1 MKTFNLIL
9 LGLFLVAGLPNV
21 DCSGQSANSLKP
33 ITGGFIQ
40 YNSDMIKTANNP
52 EGLTAADWA
61 AELQAM
67 QKIGMDTVIIQ
78 FLKLDNESFV
88 PDEKDAYAVD
98 PTEAIL
104 SYADK
109 QHMKV
114 IIGLWNK
121 EWKNKLIRKVDQTM
135 LEQNLTNSETVAE
148 MAWRKY
154 GQHQSFFA
162 WYIPQEIWNI
172 DWNDKQNARMRA
184 NYRKLSDYCKSLGNN
199 NKPVTFSPYFDPG
212 DENGTYKGDT
222 ANPEAIYKLFLKGD
236 SKTSG
241 AGIDILMLQD
251 GVGANCIE
259 EKDIASKV
267 KSYYQQFYN
276 ATKFANVEMW
286 GNLESYKRA
295 SGCNSKE
302 EANEPTNIKRLTT
315 QIEAASTASS
325 DTRPLFTKLVTFDFF
340 EFMSPVHQGEHFD
353 LRRELYM
360 DYMKW
365 LSQK

>member
-1 MKTFNLIL
+1 M
-9 LGLFLVAGLPNV
+9 LGVFLVAGLPSI
-21 DCSGQSANSLKP
+21 DCFGQSANSLKS

-40 YNSDMIKTANNP
+40 YNSEMIRTANNP
-52 EGLTAADWA
+52 KGLTAADWA

-67 QKIGMDTVIIQ
+67 QKIGMDTIIIQ

-88 PDEKDAYAVD
+88 PDEKDVLAID

-109 QHMKV
+109 QNMKV

-121 EWKNKLIRKVDQTM
+121 EWNGELIRQVDQTM
-135 LEQNLTNSETVAE
+135 LEQNLTNTKMVAE

-172 DWNDKQNARMRA
+172 EWNDDQNTRMRV

-212 DENGTYKGDT
+212 DKNGTYKGDT
-222 ANPEAIYKLFLKGD
+222 SNPEAIYKLFLKGD
-236 SKTSG
+236 DKTSG

-251 GVGANCIE
+251 GVGANCIK

-267 KSYYQQFYN
+267 KSYFQQFYN

-286 GNLESYKRA
+286 GNLESFKRA
-295 SGCNSKE
+295 SGCNNKKE
-302 EANEPTNIKRLTT
+302 VNKPTKIKRLTA
-315 QIEAASTASS
+315 QIEAASIASS
-325 DTRPLFTKLVTFDFF
+325 DAKSLFTKLVTFDFF
-340 EFMSPVHQGEHFD
+340 EFMSPVHQGKHHD
-353 LRRELYM
+353 SRRKLYS
-360 DYMKW
+360 DYAKW